1 MIASLL
7 ALSLIAQDSPFLRC
21 ADLAGDE
28 ARLACYDRTAAMVR
42 ASAAQDPVLS
52 SSVPA
57 QTKSAAPAPG
67 TAPSAVLPP
76 ARAASAS
83 PEEARRRFGLRRRIE
98 TQEPE
103 SITSAVAELALSRAG
118 RAVLTLEDGS
128 VWRQLD
134 GDDRTVRLRREM
146 PSQTVTIK
154 RGALG
159 SYRATIEPLGRTIRV
174 RRVQ

>member
-7 ALSLIAQDSPFLRC
+7 ALSLLAQDSPFLRC
-21 ADLAGDE
+21 ADLASDE

-42 ASAAQDPVLS
+42 ANAAAPALS
-52 SSVPA
+52 PRVPT
-57 QTKSAAPAPG
+57 QNESAAPAPG

-76 ARAASAS
+76 ARAAVAA
-83 PEEARRRFGLRRRIE
+83 PEEARRRFGLRRRVE
-98 TQEPE
+98 TEEPE